1 MTEVSPPERGA
12 SRTALGVAAL
22 RALHLIADD
31 EPKILRDPIAGRLLG
46 DEGARSIQP
55 GGRARDASL
64 KPLRAQVLLRSRYAE
79 DRLAEAVK
87 RGVRQCVILGAG
99 LDTFAYRQPEWAAP
113 LRLFEVDHSASQ
125 ADKRARLE
133 RAGVAVP
140 ANLDYVAIDFETTSL
155 RDGLAASALD
165 FDQPTFFTCLGVM
178 VYLTPEAVDAIFDL
192 VASFP
197 ASSEIAFTYSPP
209 QLRPSATAARAAA
222 QGEPWLSRISQGDLT
237 RQLKRLGFADVA
249 FLDYEQARRA
259 YFPARRL
266 DGLEPPR
273 RGTIAAAVVR

>member
-1 MTEVSPPERGA
+1 
-12 SRTALGVAAL
+12 
-22 RALHLIADD
+22 
-31 EPKILRDPIAGRLLG
+31 
-46 DEGARSIQP
+46 
-55 GGRARDASL
+55 
-64 KPLRAQVLLRSRYAE
+64 
-79 DRLAEAVK
+79 
-87 RGVRQCVILGAG
+87 
-99 LDTFAYRQPEWAAP
+99 
-113 LRLFEVDHSASQ
+113 
-125 ADKRARLE
+125 
-133 RAGVAVP
+133 
-140 ANLDYVAIDFETTSL
+140 
-155 RDGLAASALD
+155 
-165 FDQPTFFTCLGVM
+165 M